1 MQNQRP
7 QEELNQKE
15 HVPLTQILKDMGTL
29 QVGTWYAQL
38 SFEDKINAKEFIQV
52 IY

>member
-15 HVPLTQILKDMGTL
+15 HVPLTQILKDLGTV